1 MATTSAPIR
10 GPVQTGER
18 ALAPDLARG
27 FMLLLI
33 AVANTPWYLWGRELR
48 ATTIHP
54 PGGSALDR
62 ITQVA
67 AIVGV
72 DCRVYPMFA
81 FLFGYGMVQLLSRQ
95 RAAGHSER
103 AVRALLRR
111 RGLWLL
117 LFGFVHAALLWQGD
131 ILGAYGLAGLLLSWL
146 FLRRKDRTLLVWA
159 AIGVGVLTLATLLG
173 VVWACF
179 AADTSPGIVGYLPLG
194 AASVAESDPFAAALG
209 RLAFWP
215 MVVVGQGL
223 LGLVMPVAIVLGFWA
238 ARRRILEQPGE
249 HLPLLRRVAVT
260 GIAIG
265 WLGGL
270 PHAAAVMGVLR
281 IPEESM
287 FVFELSQTATGLP
300 AGLGYA
306 AVFGLVGHRLAHRLG
321 RRRRPGPVSTAVA
334 AVASVG
340 RRSLSAYLAQSLL
353 CAPVL
358 AAWGLGVGAH
368 LHSASVA
375 GYAIGVWLITV
386 AAAHGLERRDNRG
399 PAEVLL
405 RRLTY
410 RTRHTPDSP
419 AIATLETG
427 R

>member
-1 MATTSAPIR
+1 MATRSAPIR
-10 GPVQTGER
+10 GPVRSGER

-33 AVANTPWYLWGRELR
+33 AVANTPWYLWGREIR

-62 ITQVA
+62 IIQVA

-72 DCRVYPMFA
+72 DFRVYPMFA

-95 RAAGHSER
+95 RAAGHSES
-103 AVRALLRR
+103 AVLTLLRR
-111 RGLWLL
+111 RSLWLF

-131 ILGAYGLAGLLLSWL
+131 ILGAYGLTGFLLSGL

-159 AIGVGVLTLATLLG
+159 AIGTGILILETLLS
-173 VVWACF
+173 VVGAYLES
-179 AADTSPGIVGYLPLG
+179 SPEIFGYLSLG
-194 AASVAESDPFAAALG
+194 SAGSAESDPLAAASG

-223 LGLVMPVAIVLGFWA
+223 LGLVVPVAIVLGFWA

-249 HLPLLRRVAVT
+249 HLSLLRRVAAV

-287 FVFELSQTATGLP
+287 FVFEMSQTVTGLP

-306 AVFGLVGHRLAHRLG
+306 AAFGLVGHRLG
-321 RRRRPGPVSTAVA
+321 RRRRPGLASTAV
-334 AVASVG
+334 VALG

-375 GYAIGVWLITV
+375 GYALGVWLITV
-386 AAAHGLERRDNRG
+386 VAAYGLERRGRRG

-410 RTRHTPDSP
+410 RTGWKIEDRQAASG
-419 AIATLETG
+419 E
-427 R
+427 

>member
-1 MATTSAPIR
+1 MATTGASVR
-10 GPVQTGER
+10 GPVRAGER

-62 ITQVA
+62 ITQVV

-72 DCRVYPMFA
+72 DFRVYPMFA

-95 RAAGHSER
+95 RAAGHTEP

-111 RGLWLL
+111 RSLWLL
-117 LFGFVHAALLWQGD
+117 LFGFAHAALLWQGD
-131 ILGAYGLAGLLLSWL
+131 ILGAYGLAGLLLSGL
-146 FLRRKDRTLLVWA
+146 FLRRKERTLLVWA
-159 AIGVGVLTLATLLG
+159 AIGMGVLALATLLS
-173 VVWACF
+173 VVAACF
-179 AADTSPGIVGYLPLG
+179 ATNASPGILGYLPFG
-194 AASVAESDPFAAALG
+194 AASSAESGPFAAALG

-223 LGLVMPVAIVLGFWA
+223 LGLVLPVAIVLGFWA

-260 GIAIG
+260 GIAVG

-287 FVFELSQTATGLP
+287 FVFEVSQTATGLP

-306 AVFGLVGHRLAHRLG
+306 AVFGLAGHRLG
-321 RRRRPGPVSTAVA
+321 RRRRPGPVATAVA
-334 AVASVG
+334 ATG

-358 AAWGLGVGAH
+358 AAWGLGAGAH

-386 AAAHGLERRDNRG
+386 AAAYALERRGSRG
-399 PAEVLL
+399 PAEALL

-410 RTRHTPDSP
+410 RTHPGGKP
-419 AIATLETG
+419 VAG
-427 R
+427 